1 MVVTNIIIGILMLSV
16 IAVGIYWATINHK
29 RYKNNVA
36 SAHTLDEMLKS
47 TMQIIK
53 KRKTDLKHQKQS
65 ISELYDP
72 TSSVPT
78 DLESPAVLSTI
89 VTVLVKKYGEVRLSI
104 KDFMIPNEEYVS
116 VYVDTTT
123 SELILSV
130 NHSLES
136 SDPYPMV
143 GFTDPD
149 DNTFH

>member
-1 MVVTNIIIGILMLSV
+1 MVVTNMIIGILMLSV
-16 IAVGIYWATINHK
+16 IAVAGYWATMNHK
-29 RYKNNVA
+29 RYKNNMVT
-36 SAHTLDEMLKS
+36 AHTLDELLKS
-47 TMQIIK
+47 TVQIIEK
-53 KRKTDLKHQKQS
+53 KKPALKQQKRS
-65 ISELYDP
+65 ISDLYDP
-72 TSSVPT
+72 SSSVPT

-89 VTVLVKKYGEVRLSI
+89 VTVLVKKYGEVRLSM

-136 SDPYPMV
+136 SDPYPIV

>member
-36 SAHTLDEMLKS
+36 SAHTLDKLLKS
-47 TMQIIK
+47 TMQIIDK
-53 KRKTDLKHQKQS
+53 KKTSLKQQKQS

-78 DLESPAVLSTI
+78 DLESPAALSTI

-130 NHSLES
+130 DPSLES